1 MQTKTLVKIAAL
13 GGILS
18 VVLQMIGQMFIQ
30 VGGQEPAFNAELDEI
45 VSFFMNRDPRM
56 AVTGSFLSV
65 LSFIPFIFF
74 LGVLWKKLNATEE
87 KFRWLSAITLGAGLL
102 IVAVQITG
110 GAGWTTLFYRLD
122 GQILPEMAGF
132 QFDYGNFL
140 FAASWVMMASM
151 LLSAGILSIATGALP
166 KWIGWF
172 GLVTSLGL
180 LIAAGYWF
188 GPSGVIFVPVT
199 LFWIWLIC
207 VSVVLF
213 RWAGKEE

>member
-56 AVTGSFLSV
+56 AVTGSFLSM

-166 KWIGWF
+166 KWIGW
-172 GLVTSLGL
+172 V
-180 LIAAGYWF
+180 GY
-188 GPSGVIFVPVT
+188 G
-199 LFWIWLIC
+199 
-207 VSVVLF
+207 
-213 RWAGKEE
+213 

>member
-56 AVTGSFLSV
+56 AVTGSFLSM

-102 IVAVQITG
+102 IVAVQIT
-110 GAGWTTLFYRLD
+110 FYRM
-122 GQILPEMAGF
+122 I
-132 QFDYGNFL
+132 
-140 FAASWVMMASM
+140 
-151 LLSAGILSIATGALP
+151 AGICCQPVPDEVAEIRAVYVTIGVDVTGGRLR
-166 KWIGWF
+166 
-172 GLVTSLGL
+172 
-180 LIAAGYWF
+180 YHE
-188 GPSGVIFVPVT
+188 
-199 LFWIWLIC
+199 IC
-207 VSVVLF
+207 
-213 RWAGKEE
+213 